1 MSIETKT
8 TKQYKTVRGYKIN
21 LATGVTELTTN
32 QVTAFNTNL
41 DVIKSAGL
49 DIDFDTFVTQ
59 NLSKL
64 LGTDFNGKFIIS
76 EGKGVSAN
84 TPVMDRINAKIEE
97 LKKDARD
104 SGEAFYVNGK
114 TIFLDANHKPKEL
127 STTFCKR
134 TPKGQDPV
142 DYENEL
148 LKAIGNTVSTLREE
162 ITEAIGEDE
171 IERRL
176 KKQKTEKKINNPLD
190 Q

>member
-1 MSIETKT
+1 MSNKTKT
-8 TKQYKTVRGYKIN
+8 HKTISGYRIN
-21 LATGVTELTTN
+21 LSTNNVELTTN

-41 DVIKSAGL
+41 DVIKAL
-49 DIDFDTFVTQ
+49 DVDIDFDTFVNQ
-59 NLSKL
+59 NLSKM
-64 LGTDFNGKFIIS
+64 LGANFSGKFTIS

-97 LKKDARD
+97 LKKEARD

-134 TPKGQDPV
+134 TPKGQDPT

-148 LKAIGNTVSTLREE
+148 LKAIGNTVKAISE
-162 ITEAIGEDE
+162 TE
-171 IERRL
+171 
-176 KKQKTEKKINNPLD
+176 TNNPLD

>member
-1 MSIETKT
+1 MSNKTKT
-8 TKQYKTVRGYKIN
+8 HKTICGYKIDLSTN
-21 LATGVTELTTN
+21 NVELTRN
-32 QVTAFNTNL
+32 QVTAFITNL

-49 DIDFDTFVTQ
+49 DIDFDTFVKQ
-59 NLSKL
+59 NLSKM
-64 LGTDFNGKFIIS
+64 LGANFSGKFTIS

-97 LKKDARD
+97 LKKEARD
-104 SGEAFYVNGK
+104 SGEAYYVNGK
-114 TIFLDANHKPKEL
+114 TIFLDANGKPKEL

-148 LKAIGNTVSTLREE
+148 LKAIGNTLSTLREE

-176 KKQKTEKKINNPLD
+176 KKQKTENVKGLN
-190 Q
+190 